1 MPRTLCLRHWEWNN
15 IQRGDYLENNKLN
28 ILESEIRKT
37 FASVVWSHKI
47 QEKQSDLHYGKY
59 KFFETLNIIIT
70 TLTSVG
76 VFSSL
81 INNSY
86 ILKLIS
92 TILAFSSLF
101 ITLYFYSFDLNNRW
115 KYNKDTAN
123 KLLKIRNKLE
133 LLLVYL
139 KIEIISLE
147 DIKNEYESISDTLY
161 EIYDSAPQTTNKA
174 VKLAEIALINSRDNT
189 FSEEQIDSFLPKYLR
204 KGDA

>member
-1 MPRTLCLRHWEWNN
+1 M
-15 IQRGDYLENNKLN
+15 
-28 ILESEIRKT
+28 
-37 FASVVWSHKI
+37 
-47 QEKQSDLHYGKY
+47 
-59 KFFETLNIIIT
+59 
-70 TLTSVG
+70 
-76 VFSSL
+76 
-81 INNSY
+81 
-86 ILKLIS
+86 
-92 TILAFSSLF
+92 
-101 ITLYFYSFDLNNRW
+101 YFYSFDLNNRW

-174 VKLAEIALINSRDNT
+174 VKLAEIALSNSRDNT

>member
-1 MPRTLCLRHWEWNN
+1 M
-15 IQRGDYLENNKLN
+15 ENNKLN

-86 ILKLIS
+86 LLKLIS